1 MAIGEDEMNPL
12 DVIILRS
19 QDIFSDSRVL
29 RYEAWYKKNQITY
42 RIIGWDRQG
51 KSLKRENTEYYDGIA
66 GFQQGPKGILGRIKW
81 NWFLLCYLFSH
92 RHDYK
97 IIHACDFD
105 TVMPSL
111 FMKVF
116 GKKVVFDIFD
126 WFSDEVKTGK
136 WYIDKPI
143 NFMEKLSVKLADLV
157 IICEKGRLP
166 QMEVI
171 PDQYIIVPNIPEG
184 IDDLAFPSESSSD
197 YHDDD
202 FSIAIAYVGGLV
214 EHRGLKELVT
224 VVSRYP
230 HIRLNIAGFGD
241 DALVQYITRMS
252 EKFTNIFYYGK
263 IPYGEALSIMKQ
275 SDLLYAMYYKTNP
288 NHLYAAPN
296 KFYEALALEKPII
309 TTAGTLVGD
318 KVKSIK
324 SGYVINEG
332 ERAFE
337 ELLDK
342 LINDGMHIKMDFAKA
357 SQNEIS
363 IKDGAV
369 LKYKDFI
376 FQR

>member
-1 MAIGEDEMNPL
+1 MVTGEDEMNPL

-51 KSLKRENTEYYDGIA
+51 KNLRRENTEYYDGIA
-66 GFQQGPKGILGRIKW
+66 GFQQGAKGILGRIKW

-157 IICEKGRLP
+157 IICEKGRLQ

-171 PDQYIIVPNIPEG
+171 PDKYIVVPNIPEG
-184 IDDLAFPSESSSD
+184 ADDLAFPSESSID
-197 YHDDD
+197 CHDD
-202 FSIAIAYVGGLV
+202 FSIAIAYIGGLV
-214 EHRGLKELVT
+214 EHRGLRELVN
-224 VVSRYP
+224 VISRHP
-230 HIRLNIAGFGD
+230 NIRLNIAGFGD
-241 DALVQYITRMS
+241 EDIIKYITDMS
-252 EKFTNIFYYGK
+252 KKVANIYYYGK

-275 SDLLYAMYYKTNP
+275 SELLYAMYYKTNP

-296 KFYEALALEKPII
+296 KFYEALFLAKPII
-309 TTAGTLVGD
+309 TTTGTLVGD
-318 KVKSIK
+318 KVESIK
-324 SGYVINEG
+324 SGYVIDEG
-332 ERAFE
+332 EKALSSLVDNFINKGVSIKVDFHKAFE
-337 ELLDK
+337 
-342 LINDGMHIKMDFAKA
+342 
-357 SQNEIS
+357 NEI
-363 IKDGAV
+363 AV
-369 LKYKDFI
+369 KEDALLKYKNFI
-376 FQR
+376 L

>member
-51 KSLKRENTEYYDGIA
+51 KNLKRDNTEYYDGIA
-66 GFQQGPKGILGRIKW
+66 GFQQGAKGILGRIKW
-81 NWFLLCYLFSH
+81 NWFLLGYLFSY
-92 RHDYK
+92 RRDYK

-111 FMKVF
+111 VMKLF

-157 IICEKGRLP
+157 IICEKGRLQ
-166 QMEVI
+166 QMEIV
-171 PDQYIIVPNIPEG
+171 PSHYIVVPNIPVG
-184 IDDLAFPSESSSD
+184 NGDSVMPVDGKSSCHYDD
-197 YHDDD
+197 Y
-202 FSIAIAYVGGLV
+202 SIAIAYIGGLV
-214 EHRGLKELVT
+214 EHRGLRELVN
-224 VVSRYP
+224 VISRYP
-230 HIRLNIAGFGD
+230 NIRLNIAGFGD
-241 DALVQYITRMS
+241 EAIIKYMTDMS
-252 EKFTNIFYYGK
+252 EKFANIYYYGK

-296 KFYEALALEKPII
+296 KFYEALFLAKPII
-309 TTAGTLVGD
+309 TTNGTLVGD
-318 KVKSIK
+318 KVESIK
-324 SGYVINEG
+324 SGYVIDEG
-332 ERAFE
+332 EKAFEDLLDRIISNGIRGKMDFVRAFE
-337 ELLDK
+337 DE
-342 LINDGMHIKMDFAKA
+342 IAIK
-357 SQNEIS
+357 N
-363 IKDGAV
+363 GAL
-369 LKYKDFI
+369 LKYKKII
-376 FQR
+376 FQ

>member
-1 MAIGEDEMNPL
+1 MNPL
-12 DVIILRS
+12 DIIILRS

-29 RYEAWYKKNQITY
+29 RHEAWYKKNHITY

-51 KSLKRENTEYYDGIA
+51 KNLRRENTKYYDGIA
-66 GFQQGPKGILGRIKW
+66 GFQQGAKGILGRIKW
-81 NWFLLCYLFSH
+81 NWFLLRYLFSH
-92 RHDYK
+92 RHDYR

-105 TVMPSL
+105 TVMPAL
-111 FMKVF
+111 FMKIF

-143 NFMEKLSVKLADLV
+143 NFMEKLSVKLANLV
-157 IICEKGRLP
+157 IICEKGRLQ
-166 QMEVI
+166 QMAVI
-171 PDQYIIVPNIPEG
+171 PNQYIIVPNIPEG
-184 IDDLAFPSESSSD
+184 IDDLAFPSEVSID
-197 YHDDD
+197 YHDDN

-214 EHRGLKELVT
+214 EHRGLKELVN

-230 HIRLNIAGFGD
+230 RIRLNIAGFGN
-241 DALVQYITRMS
+241 DAIVQYITRMS

-275 SDLLYAMYYKTNP
+275 SDILYAMYYKTNP
-288 NHLYAAPN
+288 NHFYAAPN

-332 ERAFE
+332 ERAFAD
-337 ELLDK
+337 LLDK
-342 LINDGMHIKMDFAKA
+342 LINDGIHIKMDFAKA
-357 SQNEIS
+357 FQKEIS
-363 IKDGAV
+363 IKDGAL

-376 FQR
+376 FQ